1 MYGSIHT
8 WIWDFG
14 DGSVITILD
23 PASPDISHL
32 YASNGTF
39 NVILRVATSN
49 GCIATAMNP
58 VMIRPMPVANYS
70 VSSTQC
76 ELSPVHFTDQ
86 SQINGGSTITQ
97 WLWNFNDPVS
107 GSFNNSTIPDPV
119 HSFSASGIFNVTLT
133 VTSAD
138 GCFNSITK
146 PVSINVRPV
155 AQFTSDTA
163 CAHSATQFTDHSI
176 ANAAGIS
183 SWHWNFGDPGSEQII
198 YLHFRTLY
206 ILSQMPAI
214 IWSALP

>member
-1 MYGSIHT
+1 MAFTQVRLTVTTQDGCVNDMTKAISVIPIPVVEFSATGPTCLSNLVYFTDNSYSMYGSIHT

-107 GSFNNSTIPDPV
+107 GSFNNSTIPGSCSQLFRIGDIQC
-119 HSFSASGIFNVTLT
+119 HTNRYQCRWLLQFHHKT
-133 VTSAD
+133 
-138 GCFNSITK
+138 CFNQCKTGCT
-146 PVSINVRPV
+146 V
-155 AQFTSDTA
+155 
-163 CAHSATQFTDHSI
+163 
-176 ANAAGIS
+176 
-183 SWHWNFGDPGSEQII
+183 
-198 YLHFRTLY
+198 HF
-206 ILSQMPAI
+206 
-214 IWSALP
+214 